1 MHILGTFFVLILPA
15 PDVWV
20 SHTSHHTYMGVIPV
34 SHPFLW
40 SGQISQLPLTFSW
53 LVGSFFSVVLCW
65 LLMYRYIG
73 ILDFGILVP
82 VFFSRSDGG
91 V

>member
-1 MHILGTFFVLILPA
+1 MHILGTSFLLILPA
-15 PDVWV
+15 PGVWV
-20 SHTSHHTYMGVIPV
+20 SRVSYHTYMGGI
-34 SHPFLW
+34 SNPFLW
-40 SGQISQLPLTFSW
+40 SGQISQLSLTFSW

-82 VFFSRSDGG
+82 VFFSRSGGG